1 MGVKES
7 EFLTTTTAKKYPGTR
22 WYNAATRKPRESESE
37 QNFLARFLF
46 PATFPRLSPAEDF
59 YSSSPHRHDR
69 SSQPTLPCSLF
80 PRVAARVVVWSMIFA
95 IAIPQLFGFERSS
108 EDTTTTTLTKDGGML
123 LPGWLA
129 GLVQLYQLSGNQPMC
144 VRLAS
149 AAERYSRGVGW
160 SLVVYFFYPTCSC
173 SLFSCSL
180 LPLAAARRELFF
192 ALLNPPTTIQPH
204 TRPPHLDIPWKRR
217 TRGHKALVACFGIS
231 LIIIIIQWHRT
242 VTAIVYRRRQ
252 SAS

>member
-123 LPGWLA
+123 LAGWLDWCN
-129 GLVQLYQLSGNQPMC
+129 SISSRETNRC
-144 VRLAS
+144 VCVWR
-149 AAERYSRGVGW
+149 
-160 SLVVYFFYPTCSC
+160 
-173 SLFSCSL
+173 
-180 LPLAAARRELFF
+180 ARRNDTVGVWVGAWLFIFSTQPAPVLSSAVRCYSLPPPAGNFFF